1 MSDDEI
7 YERSCPRNVIHSED
21 EQVRFF
27 LCQSKFFMSSIIKN
41 RIMRM
46 TVAAAA
52 YLVPRLTLLTALTVV
67 LMRVDLIKV

>member
-27 LCQSKFFMSSIIKN
+27 LRQSKFFMSSIIKN

-46 TVAAAA
+46 TVTA

>member
-27 LCQSKFFMSSIIKN
+27 LRQSKFFMSSIIKN

-46 TVAAAA
+46 TVAA

>member
-46 TVAAAA
+46 TVAA